1 MPEPPLITVA
11 VPTMNGSRHIVETL
25 RGILGQEGVAFD
37 LLVCD
42 DRSDDDTL
50 ALVASVAGDR
60 ARIVVSPERRGLAGN
75 WNRCVALSQTPFVSI
90 VHQDDVLLPGHLAAH
105 AEAFLSDAAV
115 GLVASASVVIDE
127 AGRELPETMI
137 GRGGLGPLART
148 LSPDEALTALAAG
161 NPLRCS
167 AVSLRAEAHAQAG
180 GFDPTLRYVVDWD
193 FWLRVASRW
202 SLAWR
207 SRSSVAVRWHEASE
221 THRFETG
228 TLDLE
233 ETERVLNEL
242 HARLRSRGNLPRTI
256 EVSAHR
262 ALARAYLNRAHVLLR
277 GGNARPA
284 RRALI
289 HALELWPGV
298 IWTVAADPRLAG
310 QMLAVTV
317 APGLAGRWLVRNSGR
332 VRETH
337 QGFL

>member
-1 MPEPPLITVA
+1 
-11 VPTMNGSRHIVETL
+11 MNGSRHIVETL
-25 RGILGQEGVAFD
+25 RGILGQDGVAFD

-60 ARIVVSPERRGLAGN
+60 ARIVVSPERQGLAGN
-75 WNRCVALSQTPFVSI
+75 WNRCVALSRTPFVSI
-90 VHQDDVLLPGHLAAH
+90 VHQDDVLLPGHLEAH
-105 AEAFLSDAAV
+105 AETLHSDAAV

-127 AGRELPETMI
+127 AGRELPATKI
-137 GRGGLGPLART
+137 GRGGLGPLDRT
-148 LSPDEALTALAAG
+148 LSPDEALPALVAG

-167 AVSLRAEAHAQAG
+167 AVSLRAEAHAQVG

-193 FWLRVASRW
+193 HWLRIASRW

-207 SRSSVAVRWHEASE
+207 SRPSVAVRWHEASE

-233 ETERVLNEL
+233 ETQRVLNDL
-242 HARLRSRGNLPRTI
+242 HARLRSRGALPRTV

-262 ALARAYLNRAHVLLR
+262 ALARAYLNRAHVLSR
-277 GGNARPA
+277 GGNAHLA
-284 RRALI
+284 RRSLI
-289 HALELWPGV
+289 HALNLWPGV
-298 IWTVAADPRLAG
+298 IWTVAADPRFAG

-317 APGLAGRWLVRNSGR
+317 APGLASRWLARNSGR
-332 VRETH
+332 VRERH
-337 QGFL
+337 QGFF